1 MFKKF
6 LIATD
11 GSKLAEDAARGAIEL
26 AKASGAEVVGFF
38 ATPTYNLPIYNDMSF
53 APVMALESD
62 FNKHTE
68 RLAKKYLGMLDA
80 LAKAA
85 GVPFTGQFAA
95 SDQPALAII
104 EAARSQH
111 CDMICMGSHGHGRV
125 AQMLLGS
132 VAAKVLSLCDIPV
145 LVHRTRKSAQ
155 A

>member
-11 GSKLAEDAARGAIEL
+11 GSGLAENAARGAIAL
-26 AKASGAEVVGFF
+26 AQASGAGVVGFF
-38 ATPTYNLPIYNDMSF
+38 AAPAYNLPIYNDMSY
-53 APVMALESD
+53 APVIAPEAD

-68 RLAKKYLGMLDA
+68 QMARKYLGVLEAM
-80 LAKAA
+80 AKAA
-85 GVPFTGQFAA
+85 GVPFTGKTTS

-104 EAARSQH
+104 DAANREH
-111 CDMICMGSHGHGRV
+111 CDMICMGSHGHGSV

-145 LVHRTRKSAQ
+145 LVHRARKAG
-155 A
+155 